1 MHRFNENELM
11 SALNNHIF
19 AHYVYE
25 RLEIKDAFKAGMT
38 VNLGSVITG
47 FPRSL
52 L

>member
-1 MHRFNENELM
+1 MHWFNENELM
-11 SALNNHIF
+11 SALNRIF

-25 RLEIKDAFKAGMT
+25 RLEIKDALKAGMT

-47 FPRSL
+47 FPLSL